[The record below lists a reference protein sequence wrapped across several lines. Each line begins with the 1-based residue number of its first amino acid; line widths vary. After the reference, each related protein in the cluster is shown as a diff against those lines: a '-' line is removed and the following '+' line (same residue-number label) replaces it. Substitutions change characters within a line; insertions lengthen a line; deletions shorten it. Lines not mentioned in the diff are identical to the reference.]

1 MQIIQTLLGNNVNP
15 LGVRSSLSNP
25 DRMILRKESHSLHL
39 RNNFISTIQTKPPLV
54 TSSKFLLSREHEPS
68 IEPLIGWDVQDIN
81 SEFPLLEFDSFDSIA
96 PLENSNINSSE
107 SIKDG
112 VTEILPT
119 RIHNNTNNDILQELS
134 TKSKG
139 KSKSKK
145 TNKSQ
150 QPPETKS
157 KSRTKKGIK
166 SSATKNVDQNSIIIN
181 NSENS
186 LLASDQPL
194 SVEANSETPT
204 LQLDI
209 ASDNTTNDNN
219 FVSII
224 TASALPIVE
233 DKSTLSR
240 NINNDN
246 LQINSGVTSSS
257 PSADLSVTES
267 ILPSQEKIELDNNK
281 SELAE
286 NLLIEFPLPNNVEEI
301 FTSSSKFTNNEQ
313 QVIPE
318 ASESFNILDI
328 PVSPTLSKQNIE
340 TYQAPSIVDNQS
352 TSSQINLIQ
361 AKEVS
366 STSNSP
372 SQDEELPNTNSTFEA
387 ITAIEPDLILESTIN
402 NFVTDNAVVDNFLT
416 LPSALTLPDVD
427 DAPTLLHPLKN
438 DDNTVG
444 AHSYAPLTHIAA
456 SNSEPSVAKNP
467 IAIQQ
472 EIDSSVPSEF
482 PASAPV
488 QLTPTSDHIED
499 TSSLFS
505 DSDSNEQL
513 VTSES
518 QSAITINV
526 SDVSANVTS
535 LQHNSNIE
543 SSINEFTESQATLV
557 SPEIGESAIANN
569 KPLDGYATIPATS
582 PEIEENAIA
591 NNNPLDGYATIPV
604 TSPEIGENAIANDNP
619 LDGYATIPVTS
630 PEIGENAIANNK
642 PLDGYAT
649 IPATSP
655 EIEENAIANNNPLDG
670 YATIPATSPE
680 IEENAIAN
688 PLDGYAT
695 IPVTSPEIGENAIAN
710 PLDGYATIPVTSPEI
725 GENAI
730 ANNKPLDGYA
740 TIPVTSPEIGE
751 NAIANNNPLDG
762 YATIP
767 ATSPEIGEAPVVS
780 AISPE
785 IVGETSSIFRKII
798 DHEQTVES
806 KFPTAV
812 TNPEI
817 STFVDTSDNL
827 TSPEVEQNTTIKNL
841 PAPKGYATG
850 GHVTDSHVENRQQI
864 AHSDTVPAMLTPG
877 EFVINTRDAQK
888 NLPLLH
894 HINTGGTPHDI
905 ILPSLQTPNPVEPEE
920 KTSSETPTKVDS
932 FPDTPLQ
939 LKSLETHSSQIS
951 NSLIPS
957 SLGLDIGKQK
967 LSMLNSPQ
975 LNPLQNETTD
985 VGEPSPQ
992 YSSPPM
998 IFRKANPTSNTPSE
1012 WSSVEELLNG
1022 NNDEFTSFNFDSVE
1036 FNRQNSEFSHV
1047 SESPQVFAKHLPSF
1061 RGFADGGEV
1070 TPPDI
1075 SRKIEPIT
1083 ETIESAS
1090 SSSEG
1095 DDKDDTAD
1103 LEALAREIYYRL
1115 RQRIE
1120 IERER
1125 HGGFSGRLPW

>member
-649 IPATSP
+649 IP
-655 EIEENAIANNNPLDG
+655 
-670 YATIPATSPE
+670 
-680 IEENAIAN
+680 
-688 PLDGYAT
+688 
-695 IPVTSPEIGENAIAN
+695 
-710 PLDGYATIPVTSPEI
+710 
-725 GENAI
+725 
-730 ANNKPLDGYA
+730 
-740 TIPVTSPEIGE
+740 VTSPEIGE

-998 IFRKANPTSNTPSE
+998 IFRKANPTSNTPSQWSNTPSE

>member
-557 SPEIGESAIANN
+557 SPEIGE
-569 KPLDGYATIPATS
+569 
-582 PEIEENAIA
+582 
-591 NNNPLDGYATIPV
+591 
-604 TSPEIGENAIANDNP
+604 
-619 LDGYATIPVTS
+619 
-630 PEIGENAIANNK
+630 
-642 PLDGYAT
+642 
-649 IPATSP
+649 
-655 EIEENAIANNNPLDG
+655 
-670 YATIPATSPE
+670 
-680 IEENAIAN
+680 
-688 PLDGYAT
+688 
-695 IPVTSPEIGENAIAN
+695 
-710 PLDGYATIPVTSPEI
+710 
-725 GENAI
+725 NAI

-998 IFRKANPTSNTPSE
+998 IFRKANPTSNTPSQWSNTPSE